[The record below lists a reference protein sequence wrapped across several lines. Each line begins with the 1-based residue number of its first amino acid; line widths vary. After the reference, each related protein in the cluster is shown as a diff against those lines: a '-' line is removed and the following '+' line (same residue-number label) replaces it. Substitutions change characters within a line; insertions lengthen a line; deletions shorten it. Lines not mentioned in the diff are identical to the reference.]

1 MKILTVLLVLVLS
14 GCSVMTPWVDEG
26 GEELAY
32 RVDQYCDEVDGS
44 VREMFRESINK
55 NLKDGRKVVVECGDE
70 L

>member
-1 MKILTVLLVLVLS
+1 
-14 GCSVMTPWVDEG
+14 MTPWVDEG